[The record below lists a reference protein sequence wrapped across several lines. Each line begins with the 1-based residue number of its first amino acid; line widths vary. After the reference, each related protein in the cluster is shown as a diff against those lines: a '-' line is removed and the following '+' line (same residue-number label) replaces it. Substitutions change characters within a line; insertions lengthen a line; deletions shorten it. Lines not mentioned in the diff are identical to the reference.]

1 MNRVDLS
8 KAIKVLHEGGV
19 IVYPTDTLYALG
31 ADIFNENAVRKV
43 FEIKKR
49 PWGNPLPVAVSSF
62 KDIEDVA
69 FMNESIIRLAECFLP
84 GALTLILN
92 KKSSVPNVVT
102 GGLEKVAVRIP
113 DNEVALELLSKF
125 GPLTVTSANLHGEK
139 TLGLINDIKMQF
151 NVDDVSVYLD
161 HGELHGLPSTI
172 VDMTLE
178 EPKIIREGAITKR
191 EIMDMI

>member
-49 PWGNPLPVAVSSF
+49 PWDNPLPVAVSSF
-62 KDIEDVA
+62 KNIEDVA
-69 FMNESIIRLAECFLP
+69 FMNKSIVRLAECFLP

-92 KKSSVPNVVT
+92 KKSSVPTVVT

-113 DNEVALELLSKF
+113 DNKVALEILSKF
-125 GPLTVTSANLHGEK
+125 GPLTVTSANIHGEK
-139 TLGLINDIKMQF
+139 TLGLINDIKTQF
-151 NVDDVSVYLD
+151 NVDDVAVYLD
-161 HGELHGLPSTI
+161 YGELHGLPSTI
-172 VDMTLE
+172 VDMTMK
-178 EPKIIREGAITKR
+178 EPKIIREGAITKS